1 MKKLIVS
8 LFFACMTIGY
18 AYAENTDVSTID
30 NVVYITPCTVFPG
43 TQTTLSIQMKN
54 TAEIRSFQ
62 FDLYLPDGVSVVKS
76 AKGKIQGALNPDR
89 LPEED
94 EHTLT
99 FSEQPDGA
107 IRFLSGSEF
116 AETFTGTDGVI
127 ATLKINV
134 AADVVAGDYPV
145 YIRNIVLSEND
156 IANHYDT
163 ELVESTITVGGPA
176 ETRIVF
182 DETSTSLPTL
192 PTPATNVDVRVKR
205 TIKAN
210 EWSTICLP
218 FAMSEGQVQAAFG
231 GDVQLADFTGTD
243 PVFDDKDVAGINV
256 NFSSVV
262 AIEANHPYIIKVS
275 SPVTEFTADGVDI
288 IADEENA
295 CVEFDN
301 GKTGSRRVVYSG
313 FYGTYHAETVLDEF
327 TLFLNDNKFWYSA
340 GGTRMKA
347 FRAFFDFLDIL
358 TSVKEGGEAKIRF
371 QFENSN
377 ATAIQTIAANAE
389 DNVIYSINGVRMGT
403 ADKLKALPKGLYIV
417 NGKKVIIK

>member
-1 MKKLIVS
+1 MKIKQFLLALSFLPIVSQAQNSLTVSETTIPQNGGYLTFNFTFAEDNVYTAYGFEIETPEGITYITDEDDDVTECVLGNCHTSSHNPVVHWDDELRVLIVGVTS
-8 LFFACMTIGY
+8 TSSKLLNGTSGMLISIPVGATEAAVGTEFTFTLKNIAYIRQEHAQKDYLEDKTFTITIG
-18 AYAENTDVSTID
+18 E
-30 NVVYITPCTVFPG
+30 
-43 TQTTLSIQMKN
+43 
-54 TAEIRSFQ
+54 
-62 FDLYLPDGVSVVKS
+62 PD
-76 AKGKIQGALNPDR
+76 
-89 LPEED
+89 
-94 EHTLT
+94 
-99 FSEQPDGA
+99 
-107 IRFLSGSEF
+107 
-116 AETFTGTDGVI
+116 
-127 ATLKINV
+127 
-134 AADVVAGDYPV
+134 
-145 YIRNIVLSEND
+145 
-156 IANHYDT
+156 
-163 ELVESTITVGGPA
+163 
-176 ETRIVF
+176 TRVVF